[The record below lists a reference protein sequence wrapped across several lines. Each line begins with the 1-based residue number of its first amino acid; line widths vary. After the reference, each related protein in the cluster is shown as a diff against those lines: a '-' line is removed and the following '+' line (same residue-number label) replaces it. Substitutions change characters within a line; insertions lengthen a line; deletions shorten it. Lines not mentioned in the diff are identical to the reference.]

1 MQFGPN
7 RKTGEVKLGVN
18 RVLKWQRRIRNV
30 FFVLIAVAIV
40 WLFVQVG
47 KYTVAPNNDAMQGT
61 FDPGTTVVYDRLF
74 DWHDGMVPF
83 FGVKD
88 RGILRG
94 NIVIFLKEGLEVVDA
109 HTGERKTG
117 SYYGISRV
125 IGLPGDSMAF
135 TPKGVVVRQ
144 KGGDGAE
151 EKLFPA
157 PHDQGSADY
166 EEIPPDRFFVLND
179 NIGSD
184 VQDSRHFGYILGT
197 ELRGKVLVTLK
208 LW

>member
-1 MQFGPN
+1 MQFGQSG
-7 RKTGEVKLGVN
+7 KTDEVKLGVN
-18 RVLKWQRRIRNV
+18 RVLKWQRRLRNV
-30 FFVLIAVAIV
+30 FFVLIALAIV

-61 FDPGTTVVYDRLF
+61 FDPKTTVVYDRLF

-83 FGVKD
+83 FGVKN
-88 RGILRG
+88 RGILRD

-109 HTGERKTG
+109 KTGERKTG

-125 IGLPGDSMAF
+125 IGLPGDSVEF
-135 TPKGVVVRQ
+135 TPRGIVIREKD
-144 KGGDGAE
+144 GDEAS

-157 PHDQGSADY
+157 PHDQGSADP

-184 VQDSRHFGYILGT
+184 VQDSRHFGYVLGS
-197 ELRGKVLVTLK
+197 ELRGKVLVTLE